1 MTDIYSL
8 KDNNNNLIY
17 PLSHEKA
24 IKCSD
29 GTMLDAKLEQI
40 SNSISNG
47 STGDSTT
54 VEVTKDITVASEGN
68 TTIPSTASQQEV
80 LVEFTSGSGS
90 NNVPTFTNLITDT
103 TTLQKTGVTAT
114 TINADE
120 LEYSAIGQ
128 DKSGYFRFTVSNLTA
143 NHTYYCSIWA
153 KSTTA
158 FPISIIST
166 KPGNT
171 TTDYTRFSSI
181 NTYTSGTWYIG
192 FDTGTKNSSDTYAF
206 KKALL
211 IDLTELYGQ
220 GNEPTKEE
228 FDAALGDAWCLGTY
242 NSSSS
247 SPSADFIINSYKS
260 DNSLLDTFNSSSD
273 TNIIIIGGGYVNV
286 SGNSIPQTITLK
298 NVTYTEQQASGGSS
312 VTTRE
317 FVGIKWAC
325 IGDSLTDSTINAS
338 NKYHKII
345 AEKTGI
351 TVQELA
357 KGGTG
362 YTAGYDS
369 SNTFYDRIANIDA
382 DTDIVTLFGSVND
395 WKNNEHNSLCKQIGT
410 VKDVY
415 DNNKTVIEN
424 TFCAN
429 LNKTFDALFAKVPTA
444 QVLVFGPMP
453 YYGVNQTYFKNAR
466 QALIDICANRH
477 ITYVDMFDSTGFYR
491 VMDNSEYATAY
502 TTDFKGT
509 NYDTQTS
516 FGHPNND
523 AHLKIIAPI
532 FLSELRKH
540 LPGNLA

>member
-54 VEVTKDITVASEGN
+54 VEVTKDITVAIEGN

-90 NNVPTFTNLITDT
+90 SGSNNVPTFTNLITAD
-103 TTLQKTGVTAT
+103 TTLQKTGVTT
-114 TINADE
+114 TTVNANE
-120 LEYSAIGQ
+120 LEYSCVGQ

-143 NHTYYCSIWA
+143 NHKYYCSLWA

-166 KPGNT
+166 RVGNT
-171 TTDYTRFSSI
+171 TTDYARFSSI

-206 KKALL
+206 KKPLL
-211 IDLTELYGQ
+211 IDLTELYGE

-228 FDAALGDAWCLGTY
+228 FEAVLGDAWCLGTY
-242 NSSSS
+242 SPSSSPL
-247 SPSADFIINSYKS
+247 PSADFIINSYKS
-260 DNSLLDTFNSSSD
+260 DDSLLDTFNSNSD

-325 IGDSLTDSTINAS
+325 IGDSLTDSSINA
-338 NKYHKII
+338 NTKYHKLI
-345 AEKTGI
+345 ANKTGI

-362 YTAGYDS
+362 YTAGYANND
-369 SNTFYDRIANIDA
+369 TFYDRIANIDA

-395 WKNNEHNSLCKQIGT
+395 WKNNQHNSLCKQIGT
-410 VKDVY
+410 ASDTY
-415 DNNKTVIEN
+415 DDSKTVIEN

-429 LNKTFDALFAKVPTA
+429 LNKTFDALFTKVPTA
-444 QVLVFGPMP
+444 QVIVFGAMP
-453 YYGVNQTYFKNAR
+453 YYGVNQTYFGNAR
-466 QALIDICANRH
+466 QALIDVCANRH
-477 ITYVDMFDSTGFYR
+477 ITYVDMFDATGFYR
-491 VMDNSEYATAY
+491 IMNNADYAAAY

-509 NYDTQTS
+509 NYDSQTS
-516 FGHPNND
+516 FGHPNNA
-523 AHLKIIAPI
+523 AHEKIIAPL
-532 FLSELRKH
+532 FLAELRKH
-540 LPGNLA
+540 LP